1 MQELCHL
8 VYCCCYKDLAM
19 NIFRV
24 KLRVCLFSRDYNTI
38 QFAYL
43 PCASWSTA
51 FLLNGFSPIVSS
63 IHHAHIIDKV
73 LSNICTFWCSLS
85 CSLFY
90 ILLVFFCALM
100 LSFDKSRAFC
110 ACSTNIKDKNRLRQL
125 SWQFLEWITVV
136 LKNIVGKKKRDINLL
151 GLFMKNSSFFY
162 VFEITRT
169 HNNVHGF
176 WNVWMKVIQTY
187 GYYQNQIPTQHWMRE
202 DHSHSLVMWAW
213 WNWCQLGLPWQNKHG
228 DAVLQDA
235 SGKQALHPTHST
247 IVSRSVASKPEI
259 VFWVHT
265 METTS
270 TLMYQTTTPLDL
282 ELINTHRNTHK
293 QSNGQ
298 SKHGNNSA
306 RQPNFFAIKH
316 DKILLNL

>member
-24 KLRVCLFSRDYNTI
+24 KLWVCLFSREYNTI

-73 LSNICTFWCSLS
+73 LSNICTLWCSLS

-100 LSFDKSRAFC
+100 FEFDKSRAFY

-235 SGKQALHPTHST
+235 SGKQALHPTQIHHSIQICGFQTWNCVLGPHYRNHLQIDVPNYNT
-247 IVSRSVASKPEI
+247 IGLGA
-259 VFWVHT
+259 
-265 METTS
+265 
-270 TLMYQTTTPLDL
+270 
-282 ELINTHRNTHK
+282 NTHK

-306 RQPNFFAIKH
+306 SRQPNFFAIKH